1 MRIDRPA
8 SENSSARYFV
18 DAGKYVLAET
28 KALPP
33 HMTAQAEANARL
45 IAAAPDLLDTC
56 KELKVALAA
65 AMRVVADLDAMKQ
78 MGIIYLT
85 PVHSGLR
92 FRRTDEPFVVAD

>member
-1 MRIDRPA
+1 
-8 SENSSARYFV
+8 
-18 DAGKYVLAET
+18 
-28 KALPP
+28 
-33 HMTAQAEANARL
+33 MTAQAEANARL